1 MTAMQSLLRAVYPPG
16 CVACDAPVAAEHA
29 LCGPC
34 WRDTPFI
41 TGLVCD
47 CCGYPLPGDAAEGP
61 ALCDD
66 CLVVARPWEQ
76 GRAAMLYAGQG
87 RRFVL
92 RLKHGDRLELARPA
106 ARWMAAAAR
115 PILRPGML
123 VAPVPLHWTRLLRRR
138 YNQAAVLAQALA
150 RAAGLESCPDLLVR
164 PRRTASQDGRDLT
177 ARYHNLD
184 GALQLHPRRGRLA
197 TGRRILLV
205 DDVMT
210 SGATLAAAADTCL
223 AGGALEVHVA
233 VLARVPKRE
242 PGAGGWGDR

>member
-16 CVACDAPVAAEHA
+16 CVACDALVAGEHA

-41 TGLVCD
+41 AGLVCD
-47 CCGYPLPGDAAEGP
+47 RCGYPLPGDAADGP

-66 CLVVARPWEQ
+66 CLAVARPWEQ

-138 YNQAAVLAQALA
+138 FNQAGLLAQGLA
-150 RAAGLESCPDLLVR
+150 GETGLELCPDLLLR
-164 PRRTASQDGRDLT
+164 PRRTRAQAGPFETRFDNVAGRI
-177 ARYHNLD
+177 AP
-184 GALQLHPRRGRLA
+184 HPRRGRRA
-197 TGRRILLV
+197 EGRHVLLV
-205 DDVMT
+205 DDVLT
-210 SGATLAAAADTCL
+210 SGATLGAAAAACHQ
-223 AGGALEVHVA
+223 AGADAVSVV
-233 VLARVPKRE
+233 VLARIARE
-242 PGAGGWGDR
+242 D